1 MADYVAKAQAHRV
14 KRDAAIPKEYLID
27 LSAAGVPE
35 LPEESLPLPYSKT
48 EPHHPEPTTIYPK
61 DNVTS
66 VPSKVLSPED
76 VTITE
81 TPIDKLLESLAN
93 GKLSSVR
100 CTEAFLRRAVL
111 AHQLTNCATD
121 FFPEMAF
128 TRAKE
133 CDEYLAKNK
142 KPIGLLHGLPVSLK
156 DQFLIKDT
164 IATMGY
170 VAWIDNVAEKN
181 SVITDVM
188 LGAGAV
194 LYVRTS
200 IPQSLMRCETHNH
213 IYGRTVSPFNRSFTP
228 GGSSGGEGA
237 LVGMHGSPLGLGTD
251 IGGSVR
257 VPSAFNGL
265 WGMRPSMHRI
275 PYEGAANSFQGQE
288 SVSSV
293 IGPLTHSLE
302 GVVTFMRAVLAQRPW
317 ELDPI
322 LVSMPF
328 NEDAYALKNLQL
340 KAGSAEPAEALSSG
354 EDKTQQLC
362 FAIEWDDGIIHPHP
376 PITRALRE
384 VKEKLIAAGHKVI
397 DWAPYDHLRCYDI
410 ISRIYSADGGEDI
423 KRTCD
428 EGGEPVMYNLM
439 SDGQQ
444 PKHLSTYESWQVN
457 QEKSR
462 YRKEYLDYWQNTKS
476 QTGTGR
482 PVDGIIAPVSNWAS
496 CKHDLNDH
504 VSYTTQWNL
513 LDRPCVVFPV
523 SFVDPQKDSKVPLK
537 KPYTALP
544 GNLDAVY
551 WDRYDPEE
559 WAGMPV
565 NLQVVGKRLQDEEL
579 LGLARV
585 IRDAGATLH

>member
-1 MADYVAKAQAHRV
+1 MTDYIAKAQAHRAA
-14 KRDAAIPKEYLID
+14 RDAAIPKEYLID
-27 LSAAGVPE
+27 LSAAGVPS
-35 LPEESLPLPYSKT
+35 LPEESLPLPFSKT

-66 VPSKVLSPED
+66 IPSKVLSPED
-76 VTITE
+76 VAITE
-81 TPIDKLLESLAN
+81 TPIDKLLHSLAT
-93 GKLSSVR
+93 GSLTSVR
-100 CTEAFLRRAVL
+100 CTQAFLRRAVL
-111 AHQLTNCATD
+111 AQQLTNCATD
-121 FFPEMAF
+121 FFFEMALS
-128 TRAKE
+128 RAKE
-133 CDEYLAKNK
+133 CDSYLAEHG

-170 VAWIDNVAEKN
+170 VAWIDNVAKQN

-188 LGAGAV
+188 LAAGAV

-328 NEDAYALKNLQL
+328 NEDAFALKNLQL
-340 KAGSAEPAEALSSG
+340 KAGSVEPAEALSGDNS
-354 EDKTQQLC
+354 KQLC

-376 PITRALRE
+376 PITRALRQ
-384 VKEKLIAAGHKVI
+384 VKEKLLAAGHKVI
-397 DWAPYDHLRCYDI
+397 DWVPYDHLRCYDI

-439 SDGQQ
+439 SDGQP
-444 PKHLSTYESWQVN
+444 PKSLSTYESWQVN
-457 QEKSR
+457 QEKSQ
-462 YRKEYLDYWQNTKS
+462 YRKEYLDYWQATTS

-523 SFVDPQKDSKVPLK
+523 DFVDPEKDPKVALE

-544 GNLDAVY
+544 GDVDGVY
-551 WDRYDPEE
+551 WERYEPEE
-559 WAGMPV
+559 WKGMPI

-579 LGLARV
+579 LGLAKV
-585 IRDAGATLH
+585 IRAAGATLH